1 MMASAHH
8 TPATDTT
15 TLGDLLA
22 GWVSELD
29 DATARRVISDLS
41 LHSAMIASG
50 SVFVAVAGQRGHGLD
65 HAEHALA
72 RGADIILHNGDGDG
86 DSDSERIKSLAQRAT
101 LIEVPHLRER
111 LPQLAARLWPGL
123 DQLDVLAVT
132 GTNGKTSLAWLLAQ
146 ALDGGMI
153 GTLGV
158 GRPGEQQR
166 SSHTTPDVLSVYRHL
181 AALHRQGI
189 SPVVLEASSHALHQ
203 DRLAGLRWSSAM
215 FTNLG
220 HDHLD
225 YHGSRDQYAAAK
237 QRLFMDFSSQRQLIN
252 GDDPFGQALI
262 RSLQDQ
268 GQAPLSYGF
277 SDDAD
282 GQVTVIA
289 STPTGLELALRL
301 GSLRMTVSS
310 RLIGEANAYNLLVV
324 ALELFQRGLTEE
336 EIRDRLERLRPV
348 PGRMHAL
355 IDTPCANQ
363 TGPAQVIIDYA
374 HDADALHSALVACR
388 ALTRGQLWCVFG
400 CGGDRDRSKRPRMG
414 RVAESLADQV
424 ILTDDNP
431 RHEDGLVIIR
441 DIQSGMHHPERAR
454 VERDRAQAI
463 ATALQA
469 AGSEDVVL
477 VAGKGH
483 ECEQIVG
490 DQHLPFSDQ
499 HQVTD
504 WLEARS

>member
-8 TPATDTT
+8 SLAVSAT

-22 GWVSELD
+22 AWVSDLD
-29 DATARRVISDLS
+29 DTMASRLVSDLS
-41 LHSAMIASG
+41 LHSAMIAPG
-50 SVFVAVAGQRGHGLD
+50 TVFVAVAGQQGHGLD
-65 HAEHALA
+65 HAEQALA
-72 RGADIILHNGDGDG
+72 NGASIILHDGCGDF
-86 DSDSERIKSLAQRAT
+86 ERIQPLSQRAA
-101 LIEVPHLRER
+101 LIEVPHLRDR
-111 LPQLAARLWPGL
+111 LPQLAARMWPGL

-158 GRPGEQQR
+158 GRPGQQQR
-166 SSHTTPDVLSVYRHL
+166 STHTTPDVLSVYRHL

-203 DRLAGLRWSSAM
+203 ERLAGLHWSSAI

-237 QRLFMDFSSQRQLIN
+237 QRLFTEFSSQRQLIN
-252 GDDPFGQALI
+252 GDDLFGQALI
-262 RSLQDQ
+262 RSLKDQ
-268 GQAPLSYGF
+268 GQTPLSYGL
-277 SDDAD
+277 SADVDA
-282 GQVTVIA
+282 QVTVIA
-289 STPTGLELALRL
+289 STPTGLELALRI
-301 GSLRMTVSS
+301 GSLTMMVSS
-310 RLIGEANAYNLLVV
+310 RLIGEANAYNVLVV
-324 ALELFQRGLTEE
+324 ALELLQRGFAED
-336 EIRDRLERLRPV
+336 EIVHRLERLRPV
-348 PGRMHAL
+348 PGRMQAL
-355 IDTPCANQ
+355 IDAPSADQ
-363 TGPAQVIIDYA
+363 VGPAQVIIDYA

-431 RHEDGLVIIR
+431 RHEDGLSIIR

-463 ATALQA
+463 AMALHDA
-469 AGSEDVVL
+469 SGEDVVL

-483 ECEQIVG
+483 ESEQIVG
-490 DQHLPFSDQ
+490 DQRLPFSDQ
-499 HQVTD
+499 HQVTC